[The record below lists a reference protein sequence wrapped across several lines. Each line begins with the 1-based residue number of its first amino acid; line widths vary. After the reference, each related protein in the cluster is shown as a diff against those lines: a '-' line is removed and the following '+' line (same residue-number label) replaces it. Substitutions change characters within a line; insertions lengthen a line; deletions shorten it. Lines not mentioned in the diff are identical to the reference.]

1 LKRWK
6 HLYSI
11 FSSGTREIKFL
22 SNGHMI
28 DYDDKFA
35 VEVLDAIKDALST
48 KFGSDVTEVVLFNF
62 RRTTG
67 LETDSIIR
75 KPQIFENSLDEMFG
89 AYSKLVKKFIIKE
102 IENRFQIRREDN
114 STGRSTSIQ
123 AVIREAWRVRRQS

>member
-1 LKRWK
+1 
-6 HLYSI
+6 
-11 FSSGTREIKFL
+11 
-22 SNGHMI
+22 MI

-48 KFGSDVTEVVLFNF
+48 RFGSDVTEVVLFNF

-123 AVIREAWRVRRQS
+123 TVIREAWRVRRQS